1 MASCTLNDEKN
12 VSFWVNP
19 AWFQLL
25 VLCWQQQPLQGR
37 LPHRGSWLRPPRHK
51 SSLRLLFWR
60 TPVLFSVE
68 LATLSIAEKF
78 FFTLQAFY
86 AKFVNQSVDELSSE
100 SARRWM
106 NYFRVSKSMLI
117 LVNITIH
124 NRWGTFAP
132 TTTPL
137 CTKAWTTNMEK
148 LHFAFE
154 FTLGDAH
161 LTRGD
166 LRWLRRPREDKDTRH
181 LLFRCQLTV
190 DKGFPLHLDWPM
202 MELISFFPCM
212 NMIYNELWR
221 FPTSVAF
228 CAYKVC
234 HSRPQTP
241 DN

>member
-1 MASCTLNDEKN
+1 MVSITCSLLTTTTSSGSIASSRQLTEATQTQEQPSSAFLTHTRTL
-12 VSFWVNP
+12 
-19 AWFQLL
+19 
-25 VLCWQQQPLQGR
+25 LCGTT
-37 LPHRGSWLRPPRHK
+37 H
-51 SSLRLLFWR
+51 
-60 TPVLFSVE
+60 TVD
-68 LATLSIAEKF
+68 AEKF

-124 NRWGTFAP
+124 NKWGTFVP
-132 TTTPL
+132 TTTTL